1 MVSNSRNKIHQT
13 WPKPFSGAL
22 YFLLRTCW
30 YGDKFVSRDCLSGY
44 ALTVPGRIILCPPPP
59 SPTRPR
65 ASNAAVTM
73 NVTKGPR
80 ERDGEAWRRVAE
92 LQRSSWQLHTVAV
105 ASPSSISLHLLPA
118 PRPHSRLRTGRNTLD
133 SRSTYWAL
141 ANGSHM
147 VW

>member
-1 MVSNSRNKIHQT
+1 
-13 WPKPFSGAL
+13 
-22 YFLLRTCW
+22 
-30 YGDKFVSRDCLSGY
+30 
-44 ALTVPGRIILCPPPP
+44 
-59 SPTRPR
+59 
-65 ASNAAVTM
+65 M

-118 PRPHSRLRTGRNTLD
+118 PRPHSRLRTERNTLG
-133 SRSTYWAL
+133 SSSTYWAP

-147 VW
+147 HGLVKLVPALLLLTTSASTCLQHSRNHVQAICAQYSVSLDYKL